1 MINGNV
7 KPFQRRK
14 LLRSTSVN
22 IVKRTALPD
31 GELDGESSEQL
42 ELTLSWSE
50 YTNFD
55 NAFSLFDTEQIKW
68 ISDKNLNISGFQYL
82 SNSSYLRIE
91 FRHNQWKKWYTKEEF
106 DDLSYYYSLNLY
118 ISNEYLDTSDL
129 NNPIKSSFKSF
140 KFIVQPSTITYGRLG
155 IVKNTYEIDKGFIYP
170 DVKSGSFYEMSKDM
184 TTSTIRNIDRVR
196 FAKFDISMQ
205 SQAKHYEV
213 NVYTI
218 FDLSGTIG
226 GIFELAI
233 LSVSFFVSLL
243 RDSRYTYSLL
253 NEIRV
258 KTKIDGRKQAYA
270 INPNE
275 QSEAQNCSGENSKS
289 QGRLNDNI
297 SDNEAEFIN
306 QNPDSSFAIR
316 YPHLHRI

>member
-118 ISNEYLDTSDL
+118 ISNEYLDTL
-129 NNPIKSSFKSF
+129 TWVIQSSH
-140 KFIVQPSTITYGRLG
+140 L
-155 IVKNTYEIDKGFIYP
+155 
-170 DVKSGSFYEMSKDM
+170 
-184 TTSTIRNIDRVR
+184 
-196 FAKFDISMQ
+196 
-205 SQAKHYEV
+205 
-213 NVYTI
+213 
-218 FDLSGTIG
+218 LS
-226 GIFELAI
+226 
-233 LSVSFFVSLL
+233 LSSL
-243 RDSRYTYSLL
+243 
-253 NEIRV
+253 
-258 KTKIDGRKQAYA
+258 
-270 INPNE
+270 
-275 QSEAQNCSGENSKS
+275 
-289 QGRLNDNI
+289 
-297 SDNEAEFIN
+297 
-306 QNPDSSFAIR
+306 
-316 YPHLHRI
+316 